1 MKRKCLMLA
10 IAALAVFGCSFAQ
23 NRKALKINEVMVQNE
38 SSIIDDYGNRGAWIE
53 LYNSNFGPL
62 EISSVFLTND
72 STNKTLYPVPLGD
85 ERTKMGK
92 RQMVIFF
99 ADADATKGTFHTNF
113 TLTPGEDNWIGI
125 YDADG
130 LTLIDEVVVP
140 ASLPA
145 DASLARVVDEN
156 GEEAWEVRDGSTPA
170 LYITPNGE
178 NTIRDTNHKVADF
191 AKYDPNGFGM
201 AIMAMGIVFCAL
213 LLLCLAFKLIS
224 KIGSSVSKKNKAKA
238 QSSAAGEAAAVKAKD
253 VEHDS
258 GEEIAAIC
266 MALYQHLNAHDTE
279 SAVLTINKVKRAY
292 SPWNSK
298 IYSLRQMPR

>member
-1 MKRKCLMLA
+1 MKRKCLLLA
-10 IAALAVFGCSFAQ
+10 IAALTAFGCSFAQ

-38 SSIIDDYGNRGAWIE
+38 SSIVDEYGNRGSWIE
-53 LYNSNFGPL
+53 LFNSNFGPL
-62 EISSVFLTND
+62 EISSVYLTND
-72 STNKTLYPVPLGD
+72 STKKTLYPVPLGD

-99 ADADATKGTFHTNF
+99 ADADATKGTFHTSF
-113 TLTPGEDNWIGI
+113 ALEPGKENWIGV

-130 LTLIDEVVVP
+130 ITLIDEVTVP

-145 DASLARVVDEN
+145 GASYACVIDEEGN
-156 GEEAWEVRDGSTPA
+156 ETWEVRDGSTPT
-170 LYITPNGE
+170 LYITPGGE
-178 NTIRDTNHKVADF
+178 NTIRDTNRKVEEF
-191 AKYDPNGFGM
+191 AHYDPNGFGM
-201 AIMAMGIVFCAL
+201 AVMAMGIVFSAL
-213 LLLCLAFKLIS
+213 LLLCLAFKVIS
-224 KIGSSVSKKNKAKA
+224 KIGASVSRQNKAKA
-238 QSSAAGEAAAVKAKD
+238 QSKREAIAVAAKD

-279 SAVLTINKVKRAY
+279 NTVLTINKVKRAY

-298 IYSLRQMPR
+298 IYNMRHLPH

>member
-1 MKRKCLMLA
+1 MKRKCLLLA
-10 IAALAVFGCSFAQ
+10 IAALTAFGCSFAQ

-38 SSIIDDYGNRGAWIE
+38 SSIVDEYGNRGSWVE

-62 EISSVFLTND
+62 EISSVYLTND

-85 ERTKMGK
+85 ERTHMGK

-99 ADADATKGTFHTNF
+99 ADNDATKGTFHTSF
-113 TLTPGEDNWIGI
+113 ALEPGKDNWIGI

-130 LTLIDEVVVP
+130 ITLIDEVTVP

-145 DASLARVVDEN
+145 NASYACVYDADGNEI
-156 GEEAWEVRDGSTPA
+156 WEVRDGSKA
-170 LYITPNGE
+170 DLYITPGGE
-178 NTIRDTNHKVADF
+178 NTIRDTNRKVEDF

-201 AIMAMGIVFCAL
+201 AVMAMGIVFTAL
-213 LLLCLAFKLIS
+213 LVLCIAFKIIS
-224 KIGSSVSKKNKAKA
+224 KIGATTLRKNKAKA
-238 QSSAAGEAAAVKAKD
+238 QSKSEATAVAAKD

-279 SAVLTINKVKRAY
+279 STVLTINKVKRAY

-298 IYSLRQMPR
+298 IYNLRHLPH

>member
-1 MKRKCLMLA
+1 MKRKCLLLA
-10 IAALAVFGCSFAQ
+10 IATLTAFGCSFAQ

-38 SSIIDDYGNRGAWIE
+38 SSIIDEYGNRGSWIE

-62 EISSVFLTND
+62 EISSIYLTND
-72 STNKTLYPVPLGD
+72 STQKTLYPVPLGD
-85 ERTKMGK
+85 EKTKMGK

-99 ADADATKGTFHTNF
+99 PDADPTKGTFHTSF
-113 TLTPGEDNWIGI
+113 SLTPGQDNWIGI

-145 DASLARVVDEN
+145 NASYARVVDN
-156 GEEAWEVRDGSTPA
+156 DGNEAWEVRDGSLA
-170 LYITPNGE
+170 SLYITPGGE
-178 NTIRDTNHKVADF
+178 NTIRDTNHKVLDF
-191 AKYDPNGFGM
+191 ANYDPHGFGM
-201 AIMAMGIVFCAL
+201 AVMAMGIVFCAL
-213 LLLCLAFKLIS
+213 LLLCIAFKIIS
-224 KIGSSVSKKNKAKA
+224 KIGASVSKKNKAKS
-238 QSSAAGEAAAVKAKD
+238 QSNRESVEVNAKD
-253 VEHDS
+253 VDHDS

-279 SAVLTINKVKRAY
+279 STVLTINKVKRAY

-298 IYSLRQMPR
+298 IYNLRQLPH